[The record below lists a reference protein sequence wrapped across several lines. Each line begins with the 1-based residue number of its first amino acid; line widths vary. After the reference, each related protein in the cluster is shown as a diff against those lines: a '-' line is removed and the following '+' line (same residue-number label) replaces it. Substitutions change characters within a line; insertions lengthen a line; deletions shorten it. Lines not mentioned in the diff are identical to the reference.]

1 MANGIQAKGG
11 SISGGGVAV
20 VGGLCVSQLLTL
32 FITPVVYIWFD
43 KLLGVK
49 FGDLRL
55 PRRKSKAADAGTHQP
70 AE

>member
-1 MANGIQAKGG
+1 
-11 SISGGGVAV
+11 V
-20 VGGLCVSQLLTL
+20 LTL

-49 FGDLRL
+49 FGDLRFR
-55 PRRKSKAADAGTHQP
+55 RRKTASQP